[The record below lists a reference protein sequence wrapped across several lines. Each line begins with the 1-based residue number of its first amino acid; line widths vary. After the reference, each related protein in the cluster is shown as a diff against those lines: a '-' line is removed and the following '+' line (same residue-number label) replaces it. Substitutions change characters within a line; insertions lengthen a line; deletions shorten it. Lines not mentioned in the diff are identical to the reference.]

1 MTGQV
6 FSHEQ
11 INQCL
16 QTLDDLARSGLSP
29 QAFAQERSL
38 DYKRLRAWR
47 TQEARW
53 RARLAGQV
61 TAKPVASAI
70 GFVPVK
76 AASTTSH
83 ASTSADTHS
92 IRIECCQGKRSA
104 VVHWPLHHGTQ
115 CAQWLAAY
123 LA

>member
-11 INQCL
+11 ISHCL
-16 QTLDDLARSGLSP
+16 QTLDDLARSGLTP
-29 QAFAQERSL
+29 QAFAQERNV

-53 RARLAGQV
+53 RARLAGQAI
-61 TAKPVASAI
+61 AKPVPSAG
-70 GFVPVK
+70 GFIQVK
-76 AASTTSH
+76 AANATSH
-83 ASTSADTHS
+83 ASTPSDTHS
-92 IRIECCQGKRSA
+92 IRIECSQGRRSA
-104 VVHWPLHHGTQ
+104 VVHWPLHHATQ